1 MKDDLV
7 KLHHA
12 RSQRDFPHLKL
23 EDDEYVD
30 LAIRRSSV
38 GVVIIWASVI
48 IAFIVLTVLIII
60 VSTINSAS
68 AVPLNDSAQFYLYC
82 ILAMLYVVILFCGGV
97 GTYVYTANK
106 LYVTNHRIIQET
118 TTSLFTK
125 SVHVIELVSIED
137 VSFKQQGI
145 FDQILRIGTIRMT
158 TITNDSSYT
167 FKYVDTPTDEMETI
181 SHLVHVEKEQRGTL
195 K

>member
-1 MKDDLV
+1 M
-7 KLHHA
+7 
-12 RSQRDFPHLKL
+12 
-23 EDDEYVD
+23 
-30 LAIRRSSV
+30 
-38 GVVIIWASVI
+38 GVVIIWAFVI
-48 IAFIVLTVLIII
+48 IAFIVLTVLTI
-60 VSTINSAS
+60 VISTINSAS

-82 ILAMLYVVILFCGGV
+82 IMAMLYVVILFCGCV

-118 TTSLFTK
+118 TTSLFAK

-137 VSFKQQGI
+137 VSFKQHGI
-145 FDQILRIGTIRMT
+145 FDQILKMGTIKMT
-158 TITNDSSYT
+158 TIVNDASYT

-181 SHLVHVEKEQRGTL
+181 SHLVHVEKEHRGAL